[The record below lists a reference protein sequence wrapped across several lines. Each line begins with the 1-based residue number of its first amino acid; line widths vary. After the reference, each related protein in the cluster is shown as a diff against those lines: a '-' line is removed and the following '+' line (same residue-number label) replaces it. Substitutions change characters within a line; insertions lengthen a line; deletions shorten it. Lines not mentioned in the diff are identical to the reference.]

1 MLKLLVLSFA
11 LIASVPP
18 AIAQE
23 AQTLKERLSD
33 KASDAQRVDN
43 CHVPPERRGAL
54 PRPDCPEKPRPAG
67 PRPRRRAESPLF
79 SLLFAAKKQPASRL
93 LPRKL
98 LPSEDRDGAETA
110 TPSLLSVP

>member
-1 MLKLLVLSFA
+1 MRKILTLSCA
-11 LIASVPP
+11 LIVSAPP

-54 PRPDCPEKPRPAG
+54 PRPDCPEKPPPAT
-67 PRPRRRAESPLF
+67 AE
-79 SLLFAAKKQPASRL
+79 AKAPH
-93 LPRKL
+93 
-98 LPSEDRDGAETA
+98 
-110 TPSLLSVP
+110 

>member
-1 MLKLLVLSFA
+1 MIKVLALSLAVFA
-11 LIASVPP
+11 CVPP

-54 PRPDCPEKPRPAG
+54 PRPDCPEKPRPAAAEAKA
-67 PRPRRRAESPLF
+67 PR
-79 SLLFAAKKQPASRL
+79 
-93 LPRKL
+93 
-98 LPSEDRDGAETA
+98 
-110 TPSLLSVP
+110 